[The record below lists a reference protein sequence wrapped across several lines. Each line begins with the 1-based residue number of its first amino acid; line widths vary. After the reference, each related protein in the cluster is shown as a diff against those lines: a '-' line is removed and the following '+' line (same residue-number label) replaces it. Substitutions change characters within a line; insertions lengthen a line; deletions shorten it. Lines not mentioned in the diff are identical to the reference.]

1 MTGQR
6 RTFESSGSSL
16 VQQREMTEAYIA
28 STAHLRSFLGFASGG
43 VSVLLF
49 ASLAGRILAN
59 SPWALA
65 YTALITNPMKLSFL
79 GPRGPENMD
88 PWVSGGL
95 VVCFFW
101 WSFSI

>member
-16 VQQREMTEAYIA
+16 VQQRKITEAYIA
-28 STAHLRSFLGFASGG
+28 STAHFLGSPSGYASG
-43 VSVLLF
+43 LLF
-49 ASLAGRILAN
+49 ASLAGLVQAN